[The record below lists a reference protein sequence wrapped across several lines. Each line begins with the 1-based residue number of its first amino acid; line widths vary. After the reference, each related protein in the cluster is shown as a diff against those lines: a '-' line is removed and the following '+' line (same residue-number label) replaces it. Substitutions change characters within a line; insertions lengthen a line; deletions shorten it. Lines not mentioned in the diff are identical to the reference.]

1 MTPKRDFFYVIQ
13 SLVLVVWL
21 ALCAVQDI
29 RLRQVSNRLTLG
41 AALLALGY
49 LFWSGTTWLGAPAVE
64 GGVAFVL
71 ALLFTLPGYA
81 LGRLGAGDVKLI
93 AALGLA
99 TDYLY
104 VLGTFIGA
112 GLASAAWLL
121 LAPRVWPLMNQG
133 LRNTLQYLD
142 PAHSARQ
149 PFVPF
154 LLIGFC
160 LSWFWIPL
168 VATKNGRNG
177 YIGPFA
183 CQAWMKVLVVDDQ
196 PLIVEE
202 LCEFLES
209 NGYRCVPCA
218 SSQEAI
224 ERFRDD
230 AEIGLV
236 LCDLH
241 MPEMDGIELVQA
253 LQHLAGK
260 QRAFE
265 AIMLT
270 GRADKQDVIKA
281 LRAGI
286 ADYYQK
292 PINLGELL
300 EGLQRQVVALQD
312 RQKDLDLGHLNQ
324 KLQFLSASIDDLYH
338 DLDKV
343 RSSPQSGLSTEAEGE
358 VSDTDRVEIP
368 AIFNQLSPRQLDV
381 ARLVGK
387 GQTNYQIACE
397 LGITEN
403 TVKLYVSQVLRLTHM
418 HNRTQL
424 ALALSPNNSAARQR
438 VTAH

>member
-1 MTPKRDFFYVIQ
+1 MNKLT
-13 SLVLVVWL
+13 S
-21 ALCAVQDI
+21 AV
-29 RLRQVSNRLTLG
+29 
-41 AALLALGY
+41 
-49 LFWSGTTWLGAPAVE
+49 
-64 GGVAFVL
+64 
-71 ALLFTLPGYA
+71 
-81 LGRLGAGDVKLI
+81 
-93 AALGLA
+93 
-99 TDYLY
+99 
-104 VLGTFIGA
+104 
-112 GLASAAWLL
+112 
-121 LAPRVWPLMNQG
+121 
-133 LRNTLQYLD
+133 
-142 PAHSARQ
+142 
-149 PFVPF
+149 
-154 LLIGFC
+154 
-160 LSWFWIPL
+160 
-168 VATKNGRNG
+168 
-177 YIGPFA
+177 
-183 CQAWMKVLVVDDQ
+183 KVLVVDDQ

-209 NGYRCVPCA
+209 SGYRCVPCE
-218 SSQEAI
+218 SSQQALK
-224 ERFRDD
+224 RFSED

-253 LQHLAGK
+253 MQKVAGK

-265 AIMLT
+265 SIMLT

-292 PINLGELL
+292 PINLDELL
-300 EGLQRQVVALQD
+300 EGLQRQEAALQE
-312 RQKDLDLGHLNQ
+312 RHKDLHLGHLNQ
-324 KLQFLSASIDDLYH
+324 KLQYLSESINDLYQ

-343 RSSPQSGLSTEAEGE
+343 RRSPSPSDTEADVSTEDLG
-358 VSDTDRVEIP
+358 SLEIP

-424 ALALSPNNSAARQR
+424 ALALSPSNSAMRQR